1 MKTYLTTLWQCL
13 SEPGEAMYRLGQ
25 RRPMAQAALTAALPG
40 AIMCVITFATKG
52 DQATPKMVA
61 LGSSVYVLT
70 PLVFWLLGSA
80 ICHGI
85 GRFIAGGEG
94 EWQQMLVVYG
104 FSYSVRLLE
113 PVVQVVMRGS
123 GQQLMWALY
132 VWQGAIIVIGLHEV
146 YGLPWMRSA
155 ATGVTNFLILAAAY
169 LIGPYYMIPFFWVPP
184 VKAEGEPFAQHL
196 TTRNLVV
203 NSSFE
208 HTDDVY
214 LLTPGEIAGWS
225 GLCVELR
232 AQTDKPGPSKRIWDL
247 LAAPA
252 RQTMG
257 SVTATAAVD
266 DATAATLTTAFNGVL
281 SRRDFYTK
289 EDFGELTLPQSA
301 TDLIARG
308 VDKLQDDDL
317 MRLNRLLLPAAYPA
331 RVFPCSPQPRGYVKG
346 WYPRV
351 MALPGVKHGQDSEVS
366 HSGQASVFVSKT
378 GLPLGQPNLFAQQLP
393 SVPKSAAI
401 QVSAWIKTE
410 DVTRS
415 VFNLYVIT
423 EAEQLKEY
431 HPEMLTGTH
440 DWTEC
445 RVAAQLPDDVKFVL
459 VGVGLWGKGTVWI
472 DDVVVRA
479 DRPAPAM
486 APPPAP
492 RRPRGQPKPATRE
505 GTAAP

>member
-1 MKTYLTTLWQCL
+1 
-13 SEPGEAMYRLGQ
+13 MYRLGQ
-25 RRPMAQAALTAALPG
+25 RKPIAQAALTAALPG
-40 AIMCVITFATKG
+40 AIMCAITFATRG

-61 LGSSVYVLT
+61 LGSSIYVLT
-70 PLVFWLLGSA
+70 PLLFWLLGSA

-85 GRFIAGGEG
+85 GRFVAGGEG

-113 PVVQVVMRGS
+113 PVVQVVLRGS

-132 VWQGAIIVIGLHEV
+132 LWQGAIVVIGLHEV
-146 YGLPWMRSA
+146 YSLPWLRSA
-155 ATGVTNFLILAAAY
+155 ATGLTNFLILAAAY
-169 LIGPYYMIPFFWVPP
+169 LIGPYYLIPFFWVPP
-184 VKAEGEPFAQHL
+184 VDAAGEPFARRF

-208 HTDDVY
+208 HTDEVF
-214 LLTPGEIAGWS
+214 LLTLGEVAGWS

-232 AQTDKPGPSKRIWDL
+232 EQADKPGPSKRIWDL
-247 LAAPA
+247 LPAPV
-252 RQTMG
+252 RHTMG
-257 SVTATAAVD
+257 SVTVTAAVD

-289 EDFGELTLPQSA
+289 EDFGELTLPQPV
-301 TDLIARG
+301 TDLIGRG
-308 VDKLQDDDL
+308 VDSLPDDDL
-317 MRLNRLLLPAAYPA
+317 VRLNRLLLAAAYPT
-331 RVFPCSPQPRGYVKG
+331 RVFPSPPQPRGHVKG
-346 WYPRV
+346 WYPRI
-351 MALPGVKHGQDSEVS
+351 MALPGVEHGQDTEVA
-366 HSGQASVFVSKT
+366 HSGRASVFVSKR

-393 SVPKSAAI
+393 SVPKGAAI
-401 QVSAWIKTE
+401 QASAWIKTE
-410 DVTRS
+410 DVTRT

-423 EAEQLKEY
+423 ETEQLHEY

-445 RVAAQLPDDVKFVL
+445 RVAVQLPDDVKFVL
-459 VGVGLWGKGTVWI
+459 VGMGLWGKGTVWI

-486 APPPAP
+486 ALRPEP
-492 RRPRGQPKPATRE
+492 RRQRGQPKPAPRE
-505 GTAAP
+505 RTESP